1 MFNLQATKRQ
11 QKSKRT
17 KTQPGTR
24 LEADDSD
31 TITGDGARP
40 LMSAENENDLAKE
53 ILGFAIFGQQP
64 LKHEY
69 RALDYLASAMSLPEP
84 VPNVADYLA
93 YLKATYPEAPASGV
107 ARTWSTLKRYFGD
120 AETDHSAVADLID
133 VKSLARAFGEAPDI
147 TISDWT
153 TELATSSDPPPQ
165 DPAPAMRPPPMV
177 VPRAAT
183 SASTRSAGVPSSLPP
198 SDSNG
203 TSSGSSSTKIT
214 PGQALAMKRLFDGNF
229 REFGGDSWSL
239 SSGAVVD
246 DRLHS
251 VIKDLSYESPLHSFV
266 IESVDTVLR
275 LFEDEKD
282 RDEIKST
289 LITGRSEGLP
299 ALTPAELA
307 FLQLYNLP
315 PADLDNFLST
325 RGWSSVGD
333 ALGEKP
339 SVEFQTVA
347 HDCVTHLLRTYQQ
360 NGMTFPGQ
368 PSEAWFSHML
378 WGFLPR
384 ALSCHLVLEYKPGEV
399 TSEASAQRRRKQQV
413 SGNRQTTG
421 HKVDGLVVFS
431 DLSLEICYME
441 AAKNDGGANTTKCLH
456 DTKKLMKLMKDG
468 HDLIREKAEQN
479 IRSRLAT
486 FSIRISGPTVT
497 IFSLHQCPG
506 RFYQSVEEYT
516 KSLPRVWKAHGT
528 TTVLA
533 IIARIL
539 RLRKALMIMA
549 ASVSTWTQ
557 APIDDESVGE
567 KDWVAATMTSPQLL
581 PSTFAT
587 LVGAIPPL
595 DL

>member
-1 MFNLQATKRQ
+1 ATKRQ

-17 KTQPGTR
+17 KTQSSTS
-24 LEADDSD
+24 LEDDDSD
-31 TITGDGARP
+31 RNTEEDVRP
-40 LMSAENENDLAKE
+40 LLSAKNENERLKVE
-53 ILGFAIFGQQP
+53 LGLAIFGPHQ
-64 LKHEY
+64 LLHER
-69 RALDYLASAMSLPEP
+69 RAVEYLVSAMLSPAPTPKAAE
-84 VPNVADYLA
+84 YLT
-93 YLKATYPEAPASGV
+93 YLKTVYPQAPPNGV
-107 ARTWSTLKRYFGD
+107 ARTWSTLKQYFGD
-120 AETDHSAVADLID
+120 AETDHSTIEGLVD
-133 VKSLARAFGEAPDI
+133 VKSLVQAFKEASDI
-147 TISDWT
+147 TTSDWA
-153 TELATSSDPPPQ
+153 TETAKSSAPLTQ
-165 DPAPAMRPPPMV
+165 EPASAMHPPPMV

-183 SASTRSAGVPSSLPP
+183 SPSTRSAGVPSSLSP
-198 SDSNG
+198 SNSNG
-203 TSSGSSSTKIT
+203 TSSGTSSTKIT
-214 PGQALAMKRLFDGNF
+214 PGQALAMRKLFDKNF
-229 REFGGDSWSL
+229 QDFGGDSWSL

-246 DRLHS
+246 DLLHS
-251 VIKDLSYESPLHSFV
+251 VIKDLSYESALHSFV
-266 IESVDTVLR
+266 IENVDTVLR

-282 RDEIKST
+282 QDEIEST

-333 ALGEKP
+333 ALAEKP
-339 SVEFQTVA
+339 SVEFQSVA

-360 NGMTFPGQ
+360 NGMTFPCQ
-368 PSEAWFSHML
+368 PSEAWFNHML

-384 ALSCHLVLEYKPGEV
+384 ALSLHLVLEYKPGEV

-539 RLRKALMIMA
+539 RLRKALMTMA

-567 KDWVAATMTSPQLL
+567 KDWVATTMTSPQLL

-587 LVGAIPPL
+587 LVGAVPPL